1 MISSINGIFR
11 NRNSLLAFVLAFV
24 PICSIVGFLPYSNIA
39 YYAYLLLLLLY
50 GILMGNIRLNIWM
63 LLLVYASVISILW
76 GNPPSVFQ
84 AWEHLWLFVLVV
96 SVISPLIQNKT
107 FITLR
112 LMAFRWL
119 LFFSVGIAVG
129 SFFCYFLGINYMNPE
144 KYSIVSNA
152 VGWFG
157 GMTINS
163 MILGPISAIA
173 TTCLMWLYL
182 TRRDSLQPLQKMCI
196 LVFLFCSF
204 CSVLMTASR
213 GSFFAMLIGMVS
225 ILYTL
230 FKGSYFKILN
240 VVIPIIVTTFLLY
253 PIYRP
258 FADNLIK
265 KQNSNIEMGGTFASR
280 EGKWNNRLE
289 EFKESPL
296 FCVGFASL
304 DSKNN
309 ADYTKDSIEPG
320 SSWLAV
326 FSMTGLLGGGAV
338 LILLLYCYHFLYKNI
353 KYHECALYLALLNVF
368 VIHMSTEGYIF
379 AGGSFMFFCFWLL
392 IGSVYALKYLEILNN
407 GSL

>member
-11 NRNSLLAFVLAFV
+11 NWNSLLAFVLAFI
-24 PICSIVGFLPYSNIA
+24 PICSIVGFLPYSNIV

-96 SVISPLIQNKT
+96 SVISPLIQSKT
-107 FITLR
+107 FISLR

-157 GMTINS
+157 GLTVNS

-173 TTCLMWLYL
+173 TTYLIWLYF
-182 TRRDSLQPLQKMCI
+182 TRRDSLQTFQKIYI
-196 LVFLFCSF
+196 LIFLFCSF

-213 GSFFAMLIGMVS
+213 GAFLAMLVGMAS
-225 ILYTL
+225 IVYAL
-230 FKGSYFKILN
+230 FKGTHFKILN
-240 VVIPIIVTTFLLY
+240 MVLPIIIMTFLLY

-265 KQNSNIEMGGTFASR
+265 KQQSNIEIGGTFASR
-280 EGKWNNRLE
+280 EGKWNNRID

-296 FCVGFASL
+296 FGVGFAAFNP
-304 DSKNN
+304 KNHT
-309 ADYTKDSIEPG
+309 DYNKNSIEPG
-320 SSWLAV
+320 SSWLAI
-326 FSMTGLLGGGAV
+326 FSMTGLLGGGTV
-338 LILLLYCYHFLYKNI
+338 LALLLCCYRFLYKNI
-353 KYHECALYLALLNVF
+353 ELHKYALYIALLNVF

-379 AGGSFMFFCFWLL
+379 AGGSFLFFYFWLL
-392 IGSVYALKYLEILNN
+392 IGSIHALKCQDIVK
-407 GSL
+407 